1 MRTKFYIPILAGA
14 MLFTTGCSDEFLET
28 EPTQFVSKDQIDEA
42 AEKRPEVAAGTLAGL
57 YSLMYTAFSGGTTGH
72 DDYGHKGNDLFSDL
86 MTGDVVLGGYT
97 YGWYQDIV
105 EYQSTVDYTDL
116 NNYQVWRLYYKIIY
130 GANNVIDGLGG
141 NDAVPELEEAKYVMG
156 QAKAMRAFAYFYLAN
171 LYGEGYNPSEPL
183 LPIYTELVDAQPLS
197 TTQEV
202 YDLITSDLNE
212 AITLLEGFNRTAL
225 TQINQDVA
233 RGLLAYAHAA
243 SGNYEQVKTITGE
256 LINSGEYTLTSADAA
271 LEGFNDVNN
280 PGWMWGVDLTL
291 DYNLDLVSWWGQVD
305 LFTYSYAWAGDPKV
319 ASFDLYDAIPADD
332 IRKTWFVDAYGD
344 GNLYPINKFYAPERV
359 VGGQRNVT
367 TDYVYMR
374 IAEMYLLHAEASYMT
389 GDEASARQAL
399 RTLLEQRLVD
409 TDDEPATDDLTEE
422 LAYLDTLTGEALL
435 EEIFLQTRIELW
447 GEGKTYLA
455 VKRLERTITLPE
467 NHLSLPGE
475 TIPYNADELSFEIP
489 QSEIQNNPNI
499 GVQ

>member
-72 DDYGHKGNDLFSDL
+72 DDFGHKGNDLFTDL
-86 MTGDVVLGGYT
+86 LTGDMILGGYT

-141 NDAVPELEEAKYVMG
+141 NDAVPELEEAQYVMG

-171 LYGEGYNPSEPL
+171 LYGEGYSPSEPL

-202 YDLITSDLNE
+202 YDLILSDLNE
-212 AITLLEGFNRTAL
+212 AITLLEGFDRTAL

-233 RGLLAYAHAA
+233 RGLLAYAYAA
-243 SGNYEQVKTITGE
+243 TGNYEQVKTITGE

-319 ASFDLYDAIPADD
+319 VSYDLYDAIPDTD
-332 IRKTWFVDAYGD
+332 VRKDWFVDAYGD

-389 GDEASARQAL
+389 GDEAGAREAL
-399 RTLLEQRLVD
+399 RTLLDQRLDD
-409 TDDEPATDDLTEE
+409 T
-422 LAYLDTLTGEALL
+422 AYLDGLTGEALMD
-435 EEIFLQTRIELW
+435 EIYLQTRIELW

-455 VKRLERTITLPE
+455 VKRLEKTITLPE

-475 TIPYNADELSFEIP
+475 TVPYNADELSFEIP